1 MSINYIIFIIIVDFI
16 NGEIL
21 FCRPKPGSLT
31 EYRGM
36 KANIEVF
43 QGMAMIYFNVYLIKL

>member
-1 MSINYIIFIIIVDFI
+1 MVKL
-16 NGEIL
+16 L

>member
-1 MSINYIIFIIIVDFI
+1 MVKF
-16 NGEIL
+16 L

-43 QGMAMIYFNVYLIKL
+43 QGMAIYNFFDLL